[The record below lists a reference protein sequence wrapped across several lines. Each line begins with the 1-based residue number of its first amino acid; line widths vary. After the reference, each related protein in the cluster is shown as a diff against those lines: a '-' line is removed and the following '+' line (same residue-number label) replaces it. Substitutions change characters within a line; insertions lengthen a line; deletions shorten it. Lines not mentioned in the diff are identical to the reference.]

1 MRFTWPWMLLGLV
14 AVPLLVMA
22 YRDQQR
28 RRGSRRDELAAMGL
42 VPVGGIP
49 AADGSPAAARVS
61 GAGTSG
67 GVRRDRLRHLAPILM
82 LAALTVLLVSLARP
96 TATVAEPRREG
107 TVMLAFDISTSMAA
121 KDLTPTR
128 LEAAKAAAR
137 TFVERQPSTIR
148 IGVVAFGDSALV
160 SQQPTED
167 RTQVLSAIDRLTP
180 QGATAVGRGIVSS
193 LSAIAGKPIE
203 VGEEPGAGD
212 AADIGYYGSAA
223 IVLLSD
229 GENTTDPDPL
239 EIADLASTAGVKIY
253 TIGVGSAQGTVLE
266 VDGFQISTALDED
279 SLRSI
284 SEATDGAYYAADDAA
299 SLSQVYSSIDLAW
312 TARTQEREVTSWF
325 ATAAAIL
332 LLLGAGV
339 SVLRSGRVV

>member
-1 MRFTWPWMLLGLV
+1 MSFTWPWMLLGLV
-14 AVPLLVMA
+14 AVPLLVVA
-22 YRDQQR
+22 YRAQQR
-28 RRGSRRDELAAMGL
+28 RGESRRSELAAMGL

-49 AADGSPAAARVS
+49 VAGGSPGAAGVS
-61 GAGTSG
+61 GVGATRGP
-67 GVRRDRLRHLAPILM
+67 RRDRLRHLAPLLM

-121 KDLTPTR
+121 KDLSPTR
-128 LEAAKAAAR
+128 LDAAKAAAR
-137 TFVERQPSTIR
+137 TFVERQPATIR

-167 RTQVLSAIDRLTP
+167 RAEVLAAIDRLTP

-203 VGEEPGAGD
+203 VGDEPGAGEE
-212 AADIGYYGSAA
+212 ADIGYYGSAA

-253 TIGVGSAQGTVLE
+253 TIGVGSPQGTVLE

-279 SLRSI
+279 SLRAI
-284 SEATDGAYYAADDAA
+284 SETTDGAYYAAADSA
-299 SLSQVYSSIDLAW
+299 SLSKVYSSIDLAW

-332 LLLGAGV
+332 LLLGASV

>member
-1 MRFTWPWMLLGLV
+1 MSFTWPWMLLGLV
-14 AVPLLVMA
+14 AVPLLVVA
-22 YRDQQR
+22 YRAQQR
-28 RRGSRRDELAAMGL
+28 RRDARRDGLAAIGL

-49 AADGSPAAARVS
+49 GSDRSPHAATVS
-61 GAGTSG
+61 GTAAPRRP
-67 GVRRDRLRHLAPILM
+67 RRDRLRHLAPVLM

-96 TATVAEPRREG
+96 TASVAEPRREG
-107 TVMLAFDISTSMAA
+107 TVVLAFDISTSMAA
-121 KDLTPTR
+121 KDISPTR

-137 TFVERQPSTIR
+137 TFVQRQPSDIR

-167 RTQVLSAIDRLTP
+167 RTQVLGAINRLTP

-203 VGEEPGAGD
+203 VGSEPGA
-212 AADIGYYGSAA
+212 ADQVEIGYYRSAA

-239 EIADLASTAGVKIY
+239 EIADLASAAGVKIY
-253 TIGVGSAQGTVLE
+253 TIGVGSTQGTVLQ
-266 VDGFQISTALDED
+266 VDGFQISTALDEA
-279 SLRSI
+279 SLRKI
-284 SEATDGAYYAADDAA
+284 SQTTGGTYYAAADSS
-299 SLSQVYSSIDLAW
+299 SLSRVYGSIDLAW

-325 ATAAAIL
+325 ATAAAVL